1 MPYAV
6 TKQLHTQQSKQK
18 TTLSICLTENYRKY
32 FRELFMVN
40 RHKLKG
46 IINLSVK
53 DRIIL
58 ICADN
63 N

>member
-1 MPYAV
+1 
-6 TKQLHTQQSKQK
+6 
-18 TTLSICLTENYRKY
+18 
-32 FRELFMVN
+32 MVKG
-40 RHKLKG
+40 HKLKG
-46 IINLSVK
+46 IINCSVK